1 MADRWINGVMID
13 CVRITERYD
22 YYRKLIPQLAEW
34 GYNTLFWHF
43 TDDQG
48 CALRLKSRPE
58 LSSRYALTR
67 DQTQRLIRLAARH
80 GIEVI
85 PEVESLGHTLY
96 ITHLKRYR
104 HLFEGSATHFNAMCP
119 SHPQTLEILR
129 DVLAETAEIF
139 PSDFLHVGLD
149 EVQFGSCPRCRRR
162 KLPDWRLFADHVEAI
177 HEIVTGLGKRMILW
191 GDHLVKDA
199 RIARR
204 VPRDCLVAH
213 WDYFAERPIERDS
226 RKLLDLGFEVLGC
239 PATGRVFTT
248 TVPDETNLANIRG
261 FARIGHKH
269 RSTKLTEIRST
280 KLTEIRRRGVVGMV
294 NTVWCPERQ
303 LGCST
308 HWGIA
313 LGAALFDSP
322 KVDERKVC
330 ERFVG
335 DRYGLSRGAAA
346 ARAIRE
352 LHAAAPG
359 LLMLRKV
366 LIEKAATHAHSITPE
381 DVAEAARRRA
391 MLAAAGKRLAAA
403 KPRVTRNKGE
413 FAMWIL
419 AAELLDEQLSRFQ
432 MWQDVALLDHLRQ
445 EALKR
450 RDAPAA
456 KQISRDTAAVLGG
469 AARRARR
476 SATRAERDWKRVR
489 HAADPRRFGRDG
501 YVRQGTALPGLLDRT
516 ATFIERMAAR
526 AKRIGRT
533 GRGRLGLPGN
543 LVLLE

>member
-1 MADRWINGVMID
+1 MAAKWINGVMID

-22 YYRKLIPQLAEW
+22 YYRNLIPQLAAW

-67 DQTQRLIRLAARH
+67 DQTQRLIGLAARH

-85 PEVESLGHTLY
+85 PEIESLGHTLY
-96 ITHLKRYR
+96 ITHLPRYR
-104 HLFEGSATHFNAMCP
+104 HLFEGTATHFNAMCP
-119 SHPQTLEILR
+119 SHPETLEILR

-139 PSDFLHVGLD
+139 PSAFLHVGLD
-149 EVQFGSCPRCRRR
+149 EVQFGKCPRCRRR
-162 KLPDWRLFADHVEAI
+162 TLPDWRLFADHVRAI
-177 HEIVTGLGKRMILW
+177 HKIVTGLGKRMILW

-213 WDYFAERPIERDS
+213 WDYFAERPIERDN

-269 RSTKLTEIRST
+269 RSTKLTEIR
-280 KLTEIRRRGVVGMV
+280 RHGVVGMV

-303 LGCST
+303 LGSST

-313 LGAALFDSP
+313 LGAALFDNP
-322 KVDERKVC
+322 KADEKKVS

-335 DRYGLSRGAAA
+335 DRYGLARRAAA

-352 LHAAAPG
+352 LHTAAPG
-359 LLMLRKV
+359 LLVLRKV

-381 DVAEAARRRA
+381 DVADAARRRA

-403 KPRVTRNKGE
+403 RPRVTRNKGE

-419 AAELLDEQLSRFQ
+419 ALELLDEQLSRFQ
-432 MWQDVALLDHLRQ
+432 MWQDVALLDQLRSQ
-445 EALKR
+445 ALKR
-450 RDAPAA
+450 KDAVAA
-456 KQISRDTAAVLGG
+456 REISRDTASVLRD
-469 AARRARR
+469 AARSARR

-489 HAADPRRFGRDG
+489 HGADPRRFGRDG

-516 ATFIERMAAR
+516 ATFIERMAGR
-526 AKRIGRT
+526 AKRIGQT
-533 GRGRLGLPGN
+533 GRGRLGLPRN
-543 LVLLE
+543 LVLLK